1 MKKDCAA
8 ADDALPLEYSS
19 PPCYAHEFPGYFG
32 EDEGDADADSRP
44 PPHCADRP
52 PAEPPAVDLSEAGLS
67 ADGKSHW

>member
-32 EDEGDADADSRP
+32 EDEADADPRP
-44 PPHCADRP
+44 PPHCADRTPVGP
-52 PAEPPAVDLSEAGLS
+52 PDATLPQAGSS
-67 ADGKSHW
+67 ADGKSRG